1 MPADHPGLVA
11 MAAQY
16 DQFDKYVTVQND
28 EDGNPIAGTGE
39 GATFYGRIAGV
50 TGFLGT
56 GLGRQ
61 AKREYDTYR
70 VAASF
75 DGEFDNGV
83 GWDIGITYSNSESEL
98 EGVDAQIGRT
108 KLAFS
113 GFGGNSCAATL
124 DTAGNIIQ
132 NGAVAGQGGCL
143 YYNPLS
149 NAIQTYAQ
157 ATYGYQNPDFNP
169 AVANSLEVLQYLD
182 NKSTTRSESSLLVL
196 DAVFQGDLFDGSAAW
211 AGGYQYR
218 KIDLQSHLDDLIN
231 VAVNPC
237 PFVGQTDCAAQTACA
252 AF

>member
-16 DQFDKYVTVQND
+16 DQFDKYVAVQND

-56 GLGRQ
+56 GLSRQ

-98 EGVDAQIGRT
+98 KALTR
-108 KLAFS
+108 KLAAPS
-113 GFGGNSCAATL
+113 WL
-124 DTAGNIIQ
+124 
-132 NGAVAGQGGCL
+132 
-143 YYNPLS
+143 
-149 NAIQTYAQ
+149 
-157 ATYGYQNPDFNP
+157 
-169 AVANSLEVLQYLD
+169 
-182 NKSTTRSESSLLVL
+182 
-196 DAVFQGDLFDGSAAW
+196 SAA
-211 AGGYQYR
+211 
-218 KIDLQSHLDDLIN
+218 S
-231 VAVNPC
+231 AVILAPQHWTLRATS
-237 PFVGQTDCAAQTACA
+237 FKTVL
-252 AF
+252 